1 MVKIWKLGKNIFD
14 THLYYKE
21 NLGEDAVMIN
31 LNELIDGKDVLDDDI
46 ENNEQNP
53 NTGNIPPKKSKH
65 KIHCLDLIGQI
76 EGHVLLPPQNK
87 ATKYEHVIP
96 QLVSLEEDLEVEG
109 LLITLNTVGGDVEA
123 GLAIAEMIA
132 TMSKPSVSLVI
143 GGGHSIG
150 VPIAVAADHSF
161 ITQSAT
167 MTIHPVRMNG
177 VVIGA
182 SQTYEYF
189 ERVQRQVISFIAR
202 RSGVDSDKLRQLMLE
217 TSQISNDMGTILFGY
232 EAVEQGIIDSVGGVS
247 DAMSKL
253 YELIEAKTP
262 DKEAKGKS
270 KKAKIAKKDK
280 TKK

>member
-1 MVKIWKLGKNIFD
+1 
-14 THLYYKE
+14 
-21 NLGEDAVMIN
+21 MIN